1 MQELVLRINL
11 VSHMLQEKLEK
22 YQKLYIEVLEE
33 EKRIERETKEQ
44 MISKIFACVLV
55 HILFKRN

>member
-1 MQELVLRINL
+1 
-11 VSHMLQEKLEK
+11 MLQEKLEK